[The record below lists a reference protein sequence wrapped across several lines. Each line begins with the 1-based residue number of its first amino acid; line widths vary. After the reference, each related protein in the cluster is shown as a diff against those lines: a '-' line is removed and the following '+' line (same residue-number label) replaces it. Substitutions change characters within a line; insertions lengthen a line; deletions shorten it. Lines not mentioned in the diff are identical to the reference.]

1 MKNRITATAALAV
14 LAVAGLVTAT
24 AGAVPPA
31 ADSARTT
38 PLTRPVTWAAIG
50 DSFSS
55 GEGISGAG
63 DAAWDVCARSDLA
76 YGVRAAQLL
85 RSQRDWEITSAPN
98 AACTGAVTPEVYE
111 AGNPPKSVPAQLEQI
126 RGTAERFDVI
136 TVSTGGNDIGFA
148 DTLADCIVPKGHM
161 PDSWTELANF
171 DVARQYCTKGVA
183 EMFDDVDALLEDHQ
197 VPNGSGGARDS
208 VSLSELYRDIV
219 ENQLTSEGILVV
231 AGYPR
236 IFAPVDEW
244 PAWRGRSCEF
254 MTKTGADRINQ
265 AAGHLDDVTREAIDA
280 SGVSQRIVYV
290 SRLELF
296 DNDGGSHSLCGQPTT
311 EWLNGI
317 TFIRRFMASFHPNE
331 PGHAATA
338 EATAT
343 AVEQALGSRLA
354 KPSPTTEPEPE
365 MPPTTVKP
373 IATGDRY
380 ELGDDFSARCTVA
393 WPTAPTRSAQ
403 GITMRTTCPSV
414 NKQFLFVDIFYGDP
428 DLDVT
433 PSHPTMDVEGQIV
446 DIGESE
452 MGFKVLMVEADDV
465 TVR

>member
-1 MKNRITATAALAV
+1 MKVRTAASAS
-14 LAVAGLVTAT
+14 VAMVFVASLVAAA
-24 AGAVPPA
+24 AGAA
-31 ADSARTT
+31 SSSERAT
-38 PLTRPVTWAAIG
+38 PLARPITWAAIG

-63 DAAWDVCARSDLA
+63 DADWDLCARSDLA
-76 YGVRAAQLL
+76 YGMRAPQLL
-85 RSQRDWEITSAPN
+85 QAQRDWEITTAPN
-98 AACTGAVTPEVYE
+98 AACTGAVTPEIYE
-111 AGNPPKSVPAQLEQI
+111 PGNPPKSLPSQLEQI

-136 TVSTGGNDIGFA
+136 TLSTGGNDIGFA
-148 DTLADCIVPKGHM
+148 DTLADCIAPKGHM
-161 PDSWTELANF
+161 PDSWTELANL
-171 DVARQYCTKGVA
+171 DVARQYCTKGVG
-183 EMFDDVDALLEDHQ
+183 EMFDDVDALLGDHQ
-197 VPNGSGGARDS
+197 VSDGSGGTRDS
-208 VSLSELYRDIV
+208 LGLSELYRTIV
-219 ENQLTSEGILVV
+219 ESHLTPEGILVV

-254 MTKTGADRINQ
+254 MTKNGANRINQ

-280 SGVSQRIVYV
+280 SGVSDRIVYV

-296 DNDGGSHSLCGQPTT
+296 DNDGASHSLCGRPTT

-317 TFIRRFMASFHPNE
+317 TFVRRFMASFHPNE

-343 AVEQALGSRLA
+343 AVEDALGNTLA
-354 KPSPTTEPEPE
+354 KPTPTTEPESE
-365 MPPTTVKP
+365 ATTTTAKP

-380 ELGDDFSARCTVA
+380 ELGDDFAARCTVA
-393 WPTAPTRSAQ
+393 WPTAPTRSSQ
-403 GITMRTTCPSV
+403 GITMRTTCPKV
-414 NKQFLFVDIFYGDP
+414 NKQFLFVDIFYDDP

-433 PSHPTMDVEGQIV
+433 PSHPTMDIRGQIV
-446 DIGESE
+446 DIAESE
-452 MGFKVLMVEADDV
+452 LGFKVLMVEADEV